1 MDSEE
6 LINVNGNETFSFHLN
21 CNILGYVYFREG
33 RCRGCR
39 QKVPVMLS
47 ACLFYKR
54 MYDLLVTWDRNKL
67 MFSRVDIMLTVGLR
81 FVKSFNR
88 FQ

>member
-1 MDSEE
+1 
-6 LINVNGNETFSFHLN
+6 
-21 CNILGYVYFREG
+21 
-33 RCRGCR
+33 
-39 QKVPVMLS
+39 
-47 ACLFYKR
+47 

-81 FVKSFNR
+81 FVKSFDR